1 MYVDVTDDTFQTEV
15 IDRSMSTAVVVDL
28 WAEWCG
34 PCRTLGPILE
44 KVIDAANG
52 AVVLAKVDVD
62 KNPAIAQAFQAQSIP
77 MVVAIK
83 DGRPVNGFVGAQ
95 PEHVVAQF
103 VSELTPSAE
112 EVMVGD
118 LIDAGDEES
127 LKRALTIIPG
137 HEEATVVL
145 ADLLITAGRQNE
157 ALEWLAKVPETD
169 AVRHYAAMARLA
181 TNPVDNYDAEL
192 ERLLP
197 NVKLDENVRQEFLDI
212 LEAMGSADPRVAQWR
227 KRLTSALY

>member
-1 MYVDVTDDTFQTEV
+1 MYVDVTDATFQTEV

-44 KVIDAANG
+44 KVIDATNG

-103 VSELTPSAE
+103 VNELAPSAE

-197 NVKLDENVRQEFLDI
+197 NVKLDESVRQEFLDI
-212 LEAMGSADPRVAQWR
+212 LEAMGAADPRVAQWR

>member
-44 KVIDAANG
+44 KVIDETNG

>member
-1 MYVDVTDDTFQTEV
+1 MYVDVTDATFQTEV

-44 KVIDAANG
+44 KVIDATNG

-103 VSELTPSAE
+103 VSELAPSAE

-212 LEAMGSADPRVAQWR
+212 LEAMGATDPRVAQWR

>member
-44 KVIDAANG
+44 KVIDATNG

-212 LEAMGSADPRVAQWR
+212 LEAMGSADPRVTQWR

>member
-44 KVIDAANG
+44 KVIDATNG

-145 ADLLITAGRQNE
+145 ADFLITAGRQNE

>member
-44 KVIDAANG
+44 KVIDATNG

-77 MVVAIK
+77 MVVAIR

>member
-44 KVIDAANG
+44 KVIDATNG

>member
-1 MYVDVTDDTFQTEV
+1 MYVDVTDATFQTEV

-44 KVIDAANG
+44 KVIDATNG

-212 LEAMGSADPRVAQWR
+212 LEAMGAADPRVAQWR

>member
-1 MYVDVTDDTFQTEV
+1 
-15 IDRSMSTAVVVDL
+15 
-28 WAEWCG
+28 
-34 PCRTLGPILE
+34 
-44 KVIDAANG
+44 
-52 AVVLAKVDVD
+52 
-62 KNPAIAQAFQAQSIP
+62 

>member
-44 KVIDAANG
+44 KVIDATNG

-137 HEEATVVL
+137 HEEATLVL

>member
-44 KVIDAANG
+44 KVIDATNG

-212 LEAMGSADPRVAQWR
+212 LEAMGSADPRVIQWR

>member
-1 MYVDVTDDTFQTEV
+1 
-15 IDRSMSTAVVVDL
+15 MSTAVVVDL

-44 KVIDAANG
+44 KVIDATNG